1 MLKCK
6 SLVWQKSIKPMKMK
20 FSVVG
25 ALAAC
30 MMSAAQR
37 ASISYLSGSGVT
49 DLSDGTAWDGG
60 V

>member
-1 MLKCK
+1 MGIQL
-6 SLVWQKSIKPMKMK
+6 
-20 FSVVG
+20 SVVG

>member
-1 MLKCK
+1 
-6 SLVWQKSIKPMKMK
+6 MKMK